1 MQTHYINN
9 SFAFH
14 PKIRKFRLFN
24 MDVSIIIVSYNTK
37 KLIENC
43 IQSIYDKTT
52 GIDFE
57 IIVVDNASRDG
68 SQEIIKT
75 KFKNIKLIELN
86 ENIGFGCANNEG
98 IKVALGKNI
107 FFLNPD
113 TILLNNSIK
122 ILSEFLDQNSG
133 IGACGGNLYT
143 KDLKPNFSFMPF
155 FPTLLPELNLL
166 SGNLIYTFFVGK
178 NYQFNY
184 TGKPFK
190 VAYITGADMM
200 ITRKCLSVTGLFDT
214 DFFMYYEE
222 TELSLRIK
230 KSGYKIYSVPDAKII
245 HFEGGSFSYSEDS
258 QRFSLVS
265 RSIFMKKAKKGYIYR
280 FLSDSIYFTI
290 CLVGM
295 LRAKVKNN
303 SENYNFWLFS
313 FKEFR
318 KITSSNF
325 SSLHRA

>member
-1 MQTHYINN
+1 
-9 SFAFH
+9 
-14 PKIRKFRLFN
+14 
-24 MDVSIIIVSYNTK
+24 MDVSIIIVNYNTI
-37 KLIENC
+37 KLIEDC
-43 IQSIYDKTT
+43 IQSIYETT
-52 GIDFE
+52 TEIDYE
-57 IIVVDNASRDG
+57 IIVVDNASVDG
-68 SQEIIKT
+68 SQKKIKT

-86 ENIGFGCANNEG
+86 KNIGFGCANNEG
-98 IKVALGKNI
+98 IKMASGKKI

-113 TILLNNSIK
+113 TILLNNTVK
-122 ILSEFLDQNSG
+122 ILSEFLDQNSD

-143 KDLKPNFSFMPF
+143 KDLKPNFSYMPF

-166 SGNLIYTFFVGK
+166 TGNLIYKFFVGK

-184 TGKPFK
+184 TGKPIE

-200 ITRKCLSVTGLFDT
+200 ITRECLSVTGTFDP

-265 RSIFMKKAKKGYIYR
+265 RSIFMKKAKKGFIYR
-280 FLSDSIYFTI
+280 FVSDSIYYTI

-295 LRAKVKNN
+295 SRAKIKNDRD
-303 SENYNFWLFS
+303 NYNFWLFS

-318 KITSSNF
+318 RITSSKF
-325 SSLHRA
+325 LSIRRA